1 MNQNESW
8 IAAKGLRLELEE
20 ETPTRSQ
27 IRPDYTTVVDCERRY
42 IDVSDSFCELV
53 GYKRE
58 ELLGKKY
65 DDLTAPDTNDVHTI
79 FRLFIRDGY
88 MHGLWMLVHRT
99 GVRVLVRY
107 DSWVRPDCLIQSN
120 MELVTPFIT
129 VSGQA

>member
-1 MNQNESW
+1 
-8 IAAKGLRLELEE
+8 
-20 ETPTRSQ
+20 
-27 IRPDYTTVVDCERRY
+27 VVDCERRY

-65 DDLTAPDTNDVHTI
+65 DDLTAPDTNDVHAI

-99 GVRVLVRY
+99 GAQILVRY

-120 MELVTPFIT
+120 MELVTPFVAT
-129 VSGQA
+129 SGQA

>member
-1 MNQNESW
+1 VEQREYW
-8 IAAKGLRLELEE
+8 IAAKGMRLELEE
-20 ETPTRSQ
+20 EVPMRSQ
-27 IRPDYTTVVDCERRY
+27 IRADYMTVVDCERRY

-65 DDLTAPDTNDVHTI
+65 DELTAPDTNDVHTI

-88 MHGLWMLVHRT
+88 MHGLWILVHRT
-99 GVRVLVRY
+99 GERILVRY

-120 MELVTPFIT
+120 MELVTHLT
-129 VSGQA
+129 AASGPA

>member
-1 MNQNESW
+1 MHHRESW
-8 IAAKGLRLELEE
+8 FAAKGLRLELEE
-20 ETPTRSQ
+20 EIPTRSQ
-27 IRPDYTTVVDCERRY
+27 IRADYTTVVDCERRY
-42 IDVSDSFCELV
+42 INVSDSFCELV

-65 DDLTAPDTNDVHTI
+65 DELTAPETNDIHTI

-99 GVRVLVRY
+99 GARILVRY

-120 MELVTPFIT
+120 MELVTLLAAASSP
-129 VSGQA
+129 A